1 MSYNYLDLVNECV
14 RKVNEVELTS
24 SNFSSSVGFYSAT
37 KDSVRHTVDEIN
49 NKESHWRFNFTTGS
63 QTLVVGQVRY
73 SFPVTQQKIDF
84 DTFRL
89 IFSESLGTDTVFL
102 EQKKYKDYLKYF
114 SDMEYNT
121 SDTIHDKPLY
131 VTETPGTEFL
141 IYPPADKA
149 YTVEFDYYASPAP
162 LSGWD
167 DVPTIPEKYRS
178 VIFNGSMRGVYN
190 FREDEAGYQ
199 QAEAAFIQGL
209 KDLKIL
215 EINRYVEVTSRMISR
230 DNTGN
235 GGSYYAK

>member
-1 MSYNYLDLVNECV
+1 MAYNYLDLVNECV

-24 SNFSSSVGFYSAT
+24 STFSSSVGFYASV

-49 NKESHWRFNFTTGS
+49 NKESHWRFNFRTGS
-63 QTLVVGQVRY
+63 QLLTVGQVRY
-73 SFPVTQQKIDF
+73 DFPINQQKIDF
-84 DTFRL
+84 NTFR
-89 IFSESLGTDTVFL
+89 IVSNESLNTDTVFL
-102 EQKKYKDYLKYF
+102 EQKKYKEYLKYF
-114 SDMEYNT
+114 SDVEYNT
-121 SDTIHDKPLY
+121 SDTIHSKPLF
-131 VTETPGTEFL
+131 VTETPGTEYL

-149 YTVEFDYYASPAP
+149 YRVEFDYYAAP
-162 LSGWD
+162 TALFKWD
-167 DVPTIPEKYRS
+167 DIPTIPSRYRS

-190 FREDEAGYQ
+190 FREDEVGYQ